1 VDYHLDRAFKLHT
14 QIEYKNLYNW
24 AITEISEDG
33 KAIDGDKI
41 PWIWSL
47 YFSAN
52 ECILGESIEII
63 PDFSLSDD
71 KSTPKTSEVQFIR
84 VKLRPNN
91 VPGDENSWRNTQFS
105 MFGTSRVIKDF
116 TLDIRE
122 LDDQNQQEVCQAWGI
137 VSYTR
142 DINFRKEKTDD
153 VLGFELFVKSETL
166 SRYIDLIKAGA
177 VSDIILRVGRVPGF
191 YSDWS
196 PDISTSSVKVLTSYN
211 DHAFQNPEGLELQ
224 PPRLGIVGETSLNF
238 TKRLVFKKPDAE
250 MVEEVHAAV
259 VAAAPIA
266 PGTSPIMMVP
276 DLEIKARLKSLR
288 TVGWWI
294 VVFLAIIAVKAS
306 WR

>member
-1 VDYHLDRAFKLHT
+1 MDNHLDRAFKLHT

-24 AITEISEDG
+24 AITEIGEDG

-47 YFSAN
+47 YFSAD
-52 ECILGESIEII
+52 ECVLGESIEIR
-63 PDFSLSDD
+63 PDFSLSKD
-71 KSTPKTSEVQFIR
+71 KNTPKTSESQFIR

-91 VPGDENSWRNTQFS
+91 VPGDENSWRNTKFS

-116 TLDIRE
+116 TLVIRE
-122 LDDQNQQEVCQAWGI
+122 LEDQNQQEVCQAWGI
-137 VSYTR
+137 VSYTSET
-142 DINFRKEKTDD
+142 DFRTETTDD
-153 VLGFELFVKSETL
+153 VIGFELFVKRETL
-166 SRYIDLIKAGA
+166 RRYIDLIKAGA
-177 VSDIILRVGRVPGF
+177 VSDIRLRVGRVPGF

-196 PDISTSSVKVLTSYN
+196 PGISTSSVKVLTLYN
-211 DHAFQNPEGLELQ
+211 DHAFQNPEGLEFQ
-224 PPRLGIVGETSLNF
+224 PPRLGIVGESSLHF
-238 TKRLVFKKPDAE
+238 TKRLVFKKPDAAT
-250 MVEEVHAAV
+250 VEEVHAAV
-259 VAAAPIA
+259 AVAAPIA

-276 DLEIKARLKSLR
+276 DLEIKARLNSLR